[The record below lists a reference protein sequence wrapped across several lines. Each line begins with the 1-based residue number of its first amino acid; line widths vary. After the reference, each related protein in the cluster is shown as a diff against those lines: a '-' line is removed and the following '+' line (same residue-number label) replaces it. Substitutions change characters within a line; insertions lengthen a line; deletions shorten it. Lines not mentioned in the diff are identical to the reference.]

1 MKKIILS
8 AVVMLASVAGYA
20 QHAVGYLSLKPEV
33 GLSFANVTK
42 SNGDA
47 KVGFVGG
54 AEFEYQATDIV
65 SLTFGALY
73 SMQGA
78 KVPSGT
84 DLKLDYINVPVLANV
99 YVVPGLAVKLG
110 LQPGFL
116 VSNNSLA
123 SPKSFDLSIPI
134 GLSYE
139 FNNFVVDGRYNFGV
153 TKVWDNTDSKNSV
166 FQLTLGYKF
175 DL

>member
-20 QHAVGYLSLKPEV
+20 QHAVGSLSLKPEV
-33 GLSFANVTK
+33 GLSIANVTK

-99 YVVPGLAVKLG
+99 YVAPGLAVKLG

-116 VSNNSLA
+116 VSDNSIGT
-123 SPKSFDLSIPI
+123 KSFDLSIPV

-139 FNNFVVDGRYNFGV
+139 FNNFVIDGRYNLGAI
-153 TKVWDNTDSKNSV
+153 KIWEPSDSKNSV
-166 FQLTLGYKF
+166 FQVTLGYKF